1 MLTAVPLLVVLG
13 LLAVRI
19 VYSGRA
25 LPGTTL
31 AGVSVEGDSRSSL
44 ESRMQRLATAAVT
57 VTGAGQR
64 LKVTPQAAGYRHDV
78 PATVDKVLDVGRT
91 GPVLGFVDTAKG
103 LVGSH
108 DVTPVDHIDPR
119 AMAGTTKGVAHVIDR
134 VSYPGGIT
142 VDPATLDVAVRA
154 PRAGRVVDRPRLA
167 RLLATALRQGRRV
180 VRAPY
185 RTSAVPAR
193 GAIRAVADA
202 ATADL
207 AAPLRLTGAGR
218 EVVVRPRQL
227 APLLRLRAS
236 ADDPT
241 QVRLGSDET
250 ALGALVARVAAQRDQ
265 KAREPRI
272 AAPAR
277 AAIVDGKGR
286 VTWRPRGARIRVVR
300 DGRVGITVDR
310 GAALTAIADAI
321 RTGRHQVRLPVTRDT
336 PKVTPLQA
344 RRIDSLI
351 GTFTT
356 RYVAGQPR
364 VTNIR
369 TMARTVDGTIVP
381 PGGQFDLNAIV
392 GPRTKAGGY
401 VKAPFIADGKIVP
414 SIGGGVSQ
422 VSTTIYNAA
431 YFAGLRLDTHQPH
444 SFYIDRYPPGREA
457 TLDYPSI
464 DMKWTNDTNA
474 PVLVRTSTDATSI
487 TVSLYGHNGG
497 RRVTAEPGPR
507 RHVAGRDFRIRV
519 VRTIRRPSG
528 QVQQDSFTT
537 TYDKS
542 PE

>member
-1 MLTAVPLLVVLG
+1 MLC

-19 VYSGRA
+19 VYHGRA

-31 AGVSVEGDSRSSL
+31 AGVSVEGDSRGSL
-44 ESRMQRLATAAVT
+44 ESRMTRLGTAAVT
-57 VTGAGQR
+57 VTGAGHR
-64 LKVTPQAAGYRHDV
+64 LKVTPQAAGYSHDV
-78 PATVDKVLDVGRT
+78 GATVDKVLDVGRT
-91 GPVLGFVDTAKG
+91 GPGLGFVDTAKG
-103 LVGSH
+103 LFQKH
-108 DVTPVDHIDPR
+108 DVRPVDHIDAQ
-119 AMAGTTKGVAHVIDR
+119 AMDGTTKGVAHVIDR

-142 VDPATLDVAVRA
+142 IDPATLQVDVRA
-154 PRAGRVVDRPRLA
+154 PRAGRVVDRPQLARRLA
-167 RLLATALRQGRRV
+167 VALRSGRRV

-185 RTSAVPAR
+185 RTAASPTKGAV
-193 GAIRAVADA
+193 RAVADA
-202 ATADL
+202 ATAYL

-218 EVVVRPRQL
+218 PVLVRPRQL
-227 APLLRLRAS
+227 APLLRLRVS
-236 ADDPT
+236 SDDPT
-241 QVRLGSDET
+241 RVRLGSDET

-277 AAIVDGKGR
+277 AEVLDGKGT
-286 VTWRPRGARIRVVR
+286 VSWRPRGARVRVVR
-300 DGRVGITVDR
+300 GGHIGITVDQ

-321 RTGRHQVRLPVTRDT
+321 RTGRHQLRLPVTRDT
-336 PKVTPLQA
+336 PKVTPAQA

-364 VTNIR
+364 VTNIHR
-369 TMARTVDGTIVP
+369 MARTVDGTIIP

-401 VKAPFIADGKIVP
+401 VKAPFISDGKIVP

-457 TLDYPSI
+457 TLDYPGI
-464 DMKWTNDTNA
+464 DMKWTNDTNV
-474 PVLVRTSTDATSI
+474 PILVRTFTDTTSLS
-487 TVSLYGHNGG
+487 VSLYGHNGG
-497 RRVTAEPGPR
+497 RRVTAHPGPR

-519 VRTIRRPSG
+519 VRTIRMPGG
-528 QVQQDSFTT
+528 QVQEDSFTT
-537 TYDKS
+537 TYDRS